1 MHSSVHNAV
10 GNEREHC
17 AMSDNVKMNGF
28 VTSHFPSRD
37 TLTILDY
44 K

>member
-28 VTSHFPSRD
+28 VTSLPVSSSNGE
-37 TLTILDY
+37 
-44 K
+44 